1 MMRTQARVIPV
12 EGISKVPGVADAVDQ
27 EIENAEV
34 QRQKDELLL
43 LNVVTGLSVLLVS
56 CAWIAITLD

>member
-1 MMRTQARVIPV
+1 MRTQARVIPV